1 MKTTLAFVC
10 LSFILAS
17 STPTEHRIDVDW
29 NQIYPASNYIQLGDT
44 VTWFGTDP
52 TQVHAIWR
60 LKSDFSGSWDFTAP
74 GFIPQ
79 SPFSTPGAAFSFSHI
94 FTASDL
100 QYEDQGF
107 IWGDILHPQGASFG
121 VVYVSRPNSVYNTPD
136 VFVEVDLWA
145 NPQSPA
151 ASNPP
156 FLTASDYPRN
166 ATVAPGQRVI
176 WEDYDEPLISHMI
189 SIGNKQNYRTACT
202 TGQWQHTFAFT
213 RRSSVWAHVF
223 NTVGHFNW
231 NCLIHPNEFGF
242 IDVCHNGNCG
252 GWTACPDPYGGNNGD
267 GNSQG
272 NGGN

>member
-60 LKSDFSGSWDFTAP
+60 LKPDFSGSWDFGTP

-79 SPFSTPGAAFSFSHI
+79 SPFPPLAGAFNFSYT
-94 FTASDL
+94 FTSADV
-100 QYEDQGF
+100 QFEDQGF
-107 IWGDILHPQGASFG
+107 IWGDILHPYGASFG
-121 VVYVSRPNSVYNTPD
+121 VIYVARDDD
-136 VFVEVDLWA
+136 VFIEVDLWA
-145 NPQSPA
+145 NSTSPG
-151 ASNPP
+151 STNPP
-156 FLTASDYPRN
+156 FLVASDYPRN
-166 ATVAPGQRVI
+166 ATLTVGQRVV

-189 SIGNKQNYRTACT
+189 SLGNKKNYRTACT
-202 TGQWQHTFAFT
+202 TGEWQHTFAFT

-223 NTVGHFNW
+223 TDLGRFTW

-242 IDVCHNGNCG
+242 INVCNDNGNHCG
-252 GWTACPDPYGGNNGD
+252 DWTACPNPYQD
-267 GNSQG
+267 GN
-272 NGGN
+272 

>member
-10 LSFILAS
+10 LSFMLAS
-17 STPTEHRIDVDW
+17 SAEIFIDVDW
-29 NQIYPASNYIQLGDT
+29 NQIYPASNYIQVGDT

-60 LKSDFSGSWDFTAP
+60 LKSDFSGSWDLGAP

-79 SPFSTPGAAFSFSHI
+79 SGFPSGVPGPFSFSHKFI
-94 FTASDL
+94 QDDI

-121 VVYVSRPNSVYNTPD
+121 VVYVARSND
-136 VFVEVDLWA
+136 VFISVDLWA
-145 NPQSPA
+145 NPTAPSQ
-151 ASNPP
+151 SNPP
-156 FLTASDYPRN
+156 FLVASDYPRN
-166 ATVAPGQRVI
+166 ATVAVGQRVI
-176 WEDYDEPLISHMI
+176 WEDYDEPLISHML
-189 SIGNKQNYRTACT
+189 SIGDKQNYRTACT
-202 TGQWQHTFAFT
+202 EGEWQHTFAFT
-213 RRSSVWAHVF
+213 RRSSIWAHVF
-223 NTVGHFNW
+223 TAVGRFNW

-242 IDVCHNGNCG
+242 INVCNGNNCG
-252 GWTACPDPYGGNNGD
+252 GWTSCPNPYASNGN